1 MAGFYTT
8 IQKKVV
14 KTMILNK
21 KSVKIK
27 DVEVYNT
34 EIIYARVMALIS
46 VGTLELEMVM
56 RHKLSPIP
64 GSYFDESGEIRV
76 AKNKSQLKKS
86 LGEY

>member
-1 MAGFYTT
+1 M
-8 IQKKVV
+8 
-14 KTMILNK
+14 
-21 KSVKIK
+21 KIK

-34 EIIYARVMALIS
+34 EIIYARVMALIR

-56 RHKLSPIP
+56 RHELSPIP